1 MGAPSVLNSCP
12 KVNEEMQYPIELQLV
27 NWIKI
32 EQTSDEYSLHLPPS
46 NSMFS
51 EKWFHLSRN
60 DALAVA

>member
-1 MGAPSVLNSCP
+1 MGASSALNSCHQE
-12 KVNEEMQYPIELQLV
+12 NEEMQYPIDLQLV

-32 EQTSDEYSLHLPPS
+32 KQTSDEDSLHLPPS